1 MAAEVVQNAGQVAAR
16 GWGSVLES
24 VVVYASG
31 ALCLRR
37 ARGTVPPDGRV
48 RLTGLPRTLDG
59 TLLRARVVGGSTWRV
74 TEARL
79 EAAAELRDP
88 QDLPELR
95 RRVEQAEESLEAAR
109 ERYAGLRARFEEIA
123 ALRAVPPSA
132 APRPGEPPYA
142 GEQPHRRTP
151 ADAWLELAD
160 FVDERLTA
168 LDARALVLAD
178 EVRLAEHDLAVALEA
193 LGHASTAE
201 PAHPVETSAVVALTL
216 TGGDGSGRDVEIE
229 VEYGVQAAFWVPSY
243 RLSHRHGDGGDGSLV
258 LRASVLQLS
267 GEDWTGVRLA
277 LSTADLTR
285 RTDLPQ
291 LRSVRIGRRQPAPA
305 PSGWRAAPAGLAEL
319 FAGYDAAG
327 PRPQTRHG
335 RTFGAAAPDPTRSA
349 PAPRG
354 PLAPGAGG
362 LLGVPDEASA
372 ADRFHGHGDGGAGAA
387 VPQAPAAPGSAP
399 GTPPPYGAPVAYG
412 IAPPPP
418 SGPAAGGPAGPALGG
433 PPPAPAPAMAPRMRM
448 AAPPPAPVPAAA
460 AAAAAAPGST
470 PGAPT
475 EPAEPAQLTQPAEP
489 APPHPAPEWL
499 DYATL
504 ALQGP
509 QAPPAT
515 RGRLLAAPAPD
526 RAPGRRAAQAAAAAA
541 LPEHAVP
548 PHRSAGSF
556 AYRYDAAAPVDIPST
571 GRWWHTVTIA
581 EVPVGLRT
589 EYVCVPS
596 VEETVYATLLL
607 TNPTARPL
615 LAGPVEVSVDGEFLL
630 TAALPTLA
638 PGDTRRVGLGVA
650 EGIRVARR
658 TELREST
665 AGLRNNVTVLDHRVH
680 VELANRLGHPVTV
693 EVRERVPVTA
703 DAEIR
708 IEERPGWTAPGEQYP
723 REAAG
728 AEPSDTHPPSTRLW
742 RVELPAD
749 GTAELDGGYEIRI
762 PAGKAILG
770 GNRRN

>member
-1 MAAEVVQNAGQVAAR
+1 MAAEVVQNAGQGAAQ

-59 TLLRARVVGGSTWRV
+59 TLLRARVVGGSSWRV

-88 QDLPELR
+88 QELPELR

-109 ERYAGLRARFEEIA
+109 ERYSGVRARFEEIA
-123 ALRAVPPSA
+123 ALRAIPPA
-132 APRPGEPPYA
+132 TARRPGEPPYT

-168 LDARALVLAD
+168 LDARARGLAD
-178 EVRLAEHDLAVALEA
+178 EVRLAEHALAVALEA

-201 PAHPVETSAVVALTL
+201 PAHPVETSAVVALAL
-216 TGGDGSGRDVEIE
+216 TGGDGTGRDAEIE

-243 RLSHRHGDGGDGSLV
+243 RLSHRHGDGGGGSLV

-267 GEDWTGVRLA
+267 GEDWAGVRLA

-305 PSGWRAAPAGLAEL
+305 PSGWRAAPAGLSDL

-327 PRPQTRHG
+327 PRPQAR
-335 RTFGAAAPDPTRSA
+335 RDWTFGSAAPDPTRSA

-362 LLGVPDEASA
+362 LLGVPDEAPA
-372 ADRFHGHGDGGAGAA
+372 ADRFLGHGYGGAA
-387 VPQAPAAPGSAP
+387 VPQAPAEPGSTPSAPSTPVAPGAP
-399 GTPPPYGAPVAYG
+399 APYGAPVAYG

-418 SGPAAGGPAGPALGG
+418 NGLAAGGPTGPAPGG
-433 PPPAPAPAMAPRMRM
+433 PPPAMAPRMRM
-448 AAPPPAPVPAAA
+448 AAPPPAP
-460 AAAAAAPGST
+460 AP
-470 PGAPT
+470 APT
-475 EPAEPAQLTQPAEP
+475 EPTEPTEPAQPT
-489 APPHPAPEWL
+489 PPRPAPEWL

-509 QAPPAT
+509 EAPPAT
-515 RGRLLAAPAPD
+515 RGRLLADLAPD
-526 RAPGRRAAQAAAAAA
+526 LAPGRRAAQAAATAA

-548 PHRSAGSF
+548 PRRSAGSF

-581 EVPVGLRT
+581 EVPVELRT

-665 AGLRNNVTVLDHRVH
+665 VGLLNNVTVLDHRVH

-708 IEERPGWTAPGEQYP
+708 IEERPGWTAPGEQHP
-723 REAAG
+723 QPAAG
-728 AEPSDTHPPSTRLW
+728 AEPSDSYPPSTRLW
-742 RVELPAD
+742 RVELPVD